1 MADPRGAGSHAR
13 GRGTIRSADAVRG
26 RTDGCGPDADSRQ
39 SDAAHGGGAHRRR
52 GRGDPRSTRRGTS
65 RHEPPAGRRGAG
77 GDDASDGVG
86 GPRRRRAVPAAPV
99 RRPRR
104 GAHDSVREGLARA
117 GMASDRGAADRAAPG
132 RRRRRDRG
140 AGRDRGSRPDRGA
153 TGRAPG
159 VGAAVS
165 ATRGMVPE
173 DLTRILFVTDAQLS
187 PDGRR
192 VAFVVTSLSEERDE
206 YLANIW
212 IVDVGGGSP
221 RRFTAG
227 PRRDVEPRWSADG
240 TRLAFLSER
249 APKDKLQLYVMPA
262 DGGEPT
268 KLTALEN
275 GASSIAWAP
284 DGTRLAFVSPVGG
297 QKEPE
302 SEEEKRKSRPAR
314 VITSVKYRFNG
325 EGFIYDRRPH
335 VLVVSL
341 DGSSPVQITDGDF
354 IDAEPVWAP
363 GGESIVFASA
373 RHAARDDDDASDLWQ
388 VAAKG
393 GAPQRLTATTGPV
406 MLPAF
411 APDGRTIAF
420 LARAGLNAY
429 GRNVQLFTVPS
440 DGGPAACLTSALDR
454 SCGPL
459 HVRPLWSPDCRFITV
474 AAEDRGDVG
483 LWRVAA
489 TGGSA
494 PARVV
499 GGERALN
506 GFSASADGRL
516 VAFAASGPVAPA
528 EVFVCRADGS
538 DERRLTELN
547 RGWTDS
553 VALSAPERFRF
564 TRAGLELDVWVMRPA
579 GFVAGQRYPTLLSI
593 HGGPHAQYGH
603 NFFDE
608 FQVYAGAGYAVVYTN
623 PRGSLGYGEA
633 FAQAVVGDWGG
644 GDYADVM
651 AALDE
656 ALARHPFIDPDRLG
670 VLGGSYGG
678 FLTSWTVGHTK
689 RFKAACS
696 ERAVNCHYTMFGTS
710 DIGSSFNVVELGG
723 PLPWE
728 DMARYIER
736 SPLTY
741 AKDITTPL
749 LILHSEDDLRCPIEQ
764 AEQLFVALKKLR
776 REVRFVRFPGENHEM
791 SRSGRPRHRLDRFR
805 HILKWFASYLGG
817 TSG

>member
-1 MADPRGAGSHAR
+1 VS
-13 GRGTIRSADAVRG
+13 
-26 RTDGCGPDADSRQ
+26 
-39 SDAAHGGGAHRRR
+39 
-52 GRGDPRSTRRGTS
+52 
-65 RHEPPAGRRGAG
+65 
-77 GDDASDGVG
+77 VG
-86 GPRRRRAVPAAPV
+86 
-99 RRPRR
+99 
-104 GAHDSVREGLARA
+104 
-117 GMASDRGAADRAAPG
+117 
-132 RRRRRDRG
+132 
-140 AGRDRGSRPDRGA
+140 
-153 TGRAPG
+153 
-159 VGAAVS
+159 
-165 ATRGMVPE
+165 RGMVPE
-173 DLTRILFVTDAQLS
+173 DLTRIQFVTDAQLS

-206 YLANIW
+206 YLSNIW
-212 IVDVGGGSP
+212 IVGVEGGAP

-227 PRRDVEPRWSADG
+227 PRRDLEPRWSPDG

-275 GASSIAWAP
+275 GVSSIAWAP
-284 DGTRLAFVSPVGG
+284 DGSRLAFVSPVGG

-335 VLVVSL
+335 VFVVAL
-341 DGSSPVQITDGDF
+341 DGSSPTQISDGDF
-354 IDAEPVWAP
+354 LDADPVWAP
-363 GGESIVFASA
+363 DGESIVFASA
-373 RHAARDDDDASDLWQ
+373 RHAARDDDDASDLWR
-388 VAAKG
+388 VPAKG
-393 GAPQRLTATTGPV
+393 GDPQRLTATTGPV

-429 GRNVQLFTVPS
+429 GRNVQLFAVPS
-440 DGGPAACLTSALDR
+440 QGGQAVCLTSALDR
-454 SCGPL
+454 SCGAL
-459 HVRPLWSPDCRFITV
+459 HVGPLWAPDGRSIMV
-474 AAEDRGDVG
+474 AAEDHGDIG

-494 PARVV
+494 PTRVV

-506 GFSASADGRL
+506 GFSASADGRHL
-516 VAFAASGPVAPA
+516 AFAASHPLAPA
-528 EVFVCRADGS
+528 EVFVCRADGG

-553 VALSAPERFRF
+553 VALSGPERFRF
-564 TRAGLELDVWVMRPA
+564 TRAGFELDVWVMRPA
-579 GFVAGQRYPTLLSI
+579 GFVAGQPYPTLLNI

-623 PRGSLGYGEA
+623 PRGSQGYGEA
-633 FAQAVVGDWGG
+633 FTQAVVGDWGG

-656 ALARHPFIDPDRLG
+656 ALARYPFIDPDRLG

-678 FLTSWTVGHTK
+678 FLTSWTVGHTR

-696 ERAVNCHYTMFGTS
+696 ERAVNCQYTMFGTS

-728 DMARYIER
+728 DMAKYIER

-791 SRSGRPRHRLDRFR
+791 SRSGKPRHRLERFR
-805 HILKWFASYLGG
+805 HILDWFAGYLGKRS
-817 TSG
+817 T